1 MAKLKRQL
9 FLVFLQ
15 KQFSTVQ
22 SYAQL
27 FLVFSK
33 SNTVLSNP
41 SHFVMTIKWVF
52 ISALFMK
59 NQRFNEKLGHKFLHV
74 IYWYYTS
81 SNKFSRAY
89 LILNL
94 QGLAHISSLTPV
106 ESQFWKLLGVGALFR
121 VGPPHSSIPP
131 RIKFRSCQGET
142 QKNGSACLLRIA
154 MSLQIMCLNKFTP
167 KKTIAENF
175 YSV

>member
-1 MAKLKRQL
+1 
-9 FLVFLQ
+9 
-15 KQFSTVQ
+15 
-22 SYAQL
+22 
-27 FLVFSK
+27 
-33 SNTVLSNP
+33 
-41 SHFVMTIKWVF
+41 MTIKWVF

-94 QGLAHISSLTPV
+94 QGLAHISSPTPV
-106 ESQFWKLLGVGALFR
+106 ESEFWVLLGVGALFR

-131 RIKFRSCQGET
+131 RIKFRRCQGET
-142 QKNGSACLLRIA
+142 QENGSACLLRIA

-175 YSV
+175 YSVQLFLGSSKCSEWFKLPRIAENFSSV